1 VTKIHYHSDLNYFGG
16 CENMIANFL
25 NSRVMTEKYEMSFSF
40 RDSSIYREGL
50 SARLSSEVRLHP
62 LKLPIFSIY
71 KKGNPSARSTF
82 VKFADYFI
90 YLLEYIPIVL
100 ADFIRLQKLFKRISP
115 DILHINNGGYP
126 GALSCRVSVL
136 AAKFAGIKNIVFV
149 VNNMAA
155 NYSHPYRW
163 IDLPLDAFVA
173 KNVNYFI
180 SGSKTAINRLQQILR
195 LKENQLRN
203 FPNGISVRKATETIS
218 ETRIRLG
225 LESFEG
231 SIFGVIGVMEPR
243 KGHIHLL
250 ESILEFSAKKRQR
263 FPSLIILIE
272 GEGGVRPSLEQYVR
286 LNGLEDIVRFIGVE
300 NQIYNLIS
308 LIDVL
313 IYPSIQDEDFPNIIS
328 EAMSLSKAVISTKVS
343 GATDQIVDGETG
355 ILVERTSKQQLAEAI
370 AKLALNPA
378 LRDAMGE
385 KARARYLNNYT
396 SELALDNYVTLY
408 ESMLGK

>member
-1 VTKIHYHSDLNYFGG
+1 MVT
-16 CENMIANFL
+16 NFL
-25 NSRVMTEKYEMSFSF
+25 NSQVMNEKYEMSFSF
-40 RDSSIYREGL
+40 RDSDKYREGL
-50 SARLSSEVRLHP
+50 SVRLNSQVKTYP
-62 LKLPIFSIY
+62 LGLPLFSLY
-71 KKGNPSARSTF
+71 KKGNVNPRSTF
-82 VKFADYFI
+82 VKFIDYFI
-90 YLLEYIPIVL
+90 YLLEYVPIILV
-100 ADFIRLQKLFKRISP
+100 DFIRLQKLFRRISP

-126 GALSCRVSVL
+126 GALSARVSVL
-136 AAKFAGIKNIVFV
+136 AAKFAGVKNIVFV

-155 NYSHPYRW
+155 NYSNPYRW
-163 IDLPLDAFVA
+163 IDLPLDTFVA

-180 SGSKTAINRLQQILR
+180 SGSKTAICRLQQVLR
-195 LKENQLRN
+195 LRENQLRN

-250 ESILEFSAKKRQR
+250 ESILVFSAKARHK
-263 FPSLIILIE
+263 FPPLIILIE
-272 GEGGVRPSLEQYVR
+272 GEGGVRPGLEQYVR

-313 IYPSIQDEDFPNIIS
+313 IYPSIRDEDFPNIIS
-328 EAMSLSKAVISTKVS
+328 EAMSLSKAVISTRVS

-355 ILVERTSKQQLAEAI
+355 ILVERTSKQQLADAI
-370 AKLALNPA
+370 EKLALNPA

-385 KARARYLNNYT
+385 KARVRYLNNYT